1 MLESLASR
9 DFERY
14 VNQTFTLSTEQ
25 ESFEAE
31 LVEVDEKPRPRG
43 GRERDGE
50 GNARAFSLTFA
61 APADTRAGQQSFA
74 VSHPELGTLTVFL
87 VPHGPDADGRMTY
100 LAVFN

>member
-1 MLESLASR
+1 MLESLAGR

-31 LVEVDEKPRPRG
+31 LVEVAERTTPRG
-43 GRERDGE
+43 GRERE
-50 GNARAFSLTFA
+50 GVARAFSLTFA
-61 APADTRAGQQSFA
+61 APADIRAGQQSFA
-74 VSHPELGTLTVFL
+74 VSHPELGTLTAFM
-87 VPHGPDADGRMTY
+87 VPHGPDDDGRMIY